1 MRGRTRAGADATANK
16 PGQYVRVS
24 GPEGLVAGDTNG
36 LVLQG
41 DAKLLYASTTG
52 VIPSIRLHAI
62 RDGSEDHQLLSM
74 LREQEGDAATEAI
87 MAPVVTAGHLD
98 QHTDDPRVIVA
109 QRRRLL
115 QALAERGP
123 ARGKPR
129 AVAANVP

>member
-1 MRGRTRAGADATANK
+1 MRGRTP
-16 PGQYVRVS
+16 PGQTLRPINLANTSVFLDPKAWSQATRT
-24 GPEGLVAGDTNG
+24 GWW
-36 LVLQG
+36 LQG

-123 ARGKPR
+123 APGKPR